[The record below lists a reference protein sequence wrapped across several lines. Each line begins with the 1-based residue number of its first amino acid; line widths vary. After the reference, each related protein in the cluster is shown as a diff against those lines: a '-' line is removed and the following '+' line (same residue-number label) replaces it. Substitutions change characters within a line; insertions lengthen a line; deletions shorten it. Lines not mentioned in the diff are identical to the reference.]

1 MKPALLAARIPWS
14 MVVAA
19 MLLMAAG
26 CVAIHRA
33 EVLSEAGGH
42 LVRQQMMWMV
52 LAVISMI
59 VFALPSYRLLLRYS
73 YAALAVAIVL
83 LVAVYFTTP
92 INGAHRWLRL
102 GPIGVQPSDLAKL
115 ALVMALARWLTYR
128 DNSLRLSGLIVP
140 LLLTLAPMA
149 LILREPDLGT
159 ALVLPP
165 VTAAML
171 LAAGARPRHLAVVG
185 LLAALAAPLLWTE
198 MSREQK
204 SRVTAMLTPSRA
216 TDDPTDDQFHLH
228 RAKQTLSVGGVWGSW
243 LRERRGETIPADDAP
258 ATFLVPAP
266 ATDSI
271 ACIVAERFG
280 LWGLGL
286 LLSFYA
292 ILVGRGLA
300 VARATQEP
308 YGRLLCVG
316 FISLIA
322 VQVLI
327 NTAMMVG
334 LLPITGISLPLVSY
348 GGSGL
353 LASAAALGLIL
364 NIAARPGF
372 EVAGEPFRV
381 VEVRKAA

>member
-1 MKPALLAARIPWS
+1 MTPAALVPRLPWSIVAIALL
-14 MVVAA
+14 
-19 MLLMAAG
+19 LMGAG
-26 CVAIHRA
+26 CLAIHRA
-33 EVLSEAGGH
+33 ETLSETSGSLAH
-42 LVRQQMMWMV
+42 QQLVWV
-52 LAVISMI
+52 ILALAVM
-59 VFALPSYRLLLRYS
+59 FASAVPTYRVLRRYS
-73 YAALAVAIVL
+73 YAALGVAIIL
-83 LVAVYFTTP
+83 LVAVYFTAP
-92 INGAHRWLRL
+92 VNGAHRWLRM
-102 GPIGVQPSDLAKL
+102 GPIGTQPSDLAKL

-128 DNSLRLSGLIVP
+128 DNSRRLSGLVVP
-140 LLLTLAPMA
+140 LLLTLVPMA

-171 LAAGARPRHLAVVG
+171 LAAGARPRHLAVVAM
-185 LLAALAAPLLWTE
+185 LAALAAPLLWTE

-204 SRVTAMLTPSRA
+204 SRVTALFTPSPA
-216 TDDPTDDQFHLH
+216 SSDPNDDQFHLH

-243 LRERRGETIPADDAP
+243 LRERRGNTIPADDNP

-271 ACIVAERFG
+271 VCIVVERFG
-280 LWGLGL
+280 LWGLGIL
-286 LLSFYA
+286 LALYA
-292 ILVGRGLA
+292 VLVGRGLA

-322 VQVLI
+322 VQVII
-327 NTAMMVG
+327 NTSMMVG

-353 LASAAALGLIL
+353 IATAASLGLIL

-372 EVAGEPFRV
+372 EVAGEPFRE
-381 VEVRKAA
+381 VEIKQAA

>member
-1 MKPALLAARIPWS
+1 MTPAALASRLPWSIAAVALL
-14 MVVAA
+14 
-19 MLLMAAG
+19 LMGAG
-26 CVAIHRA
+26 CLAIHRA
-33 EVLSEAGGH
+33 EVLSESSGSLA
-42 LVRQQMMWMV
+42 RQQLIWAV
-52 LAVISMI
+52 LALGVM
-59 VFALPSYRLLLRYS
+59 FGCAFPTYRVLRRYS
-73 YAALAVAIVL
+73 YAALIVALIL

-92 INGAHRWLRL
+92 VGGAHRWLRL
-102 GPIGVQPSDLAKL
+102 GPIGTQPSDLAKL
-115 ALVMALARWLTYR
+115 AMVMAVARWLTYR
-128 DNSLRLSGLIVP
+128 DNSRRLSGLVVP
-140 LLLTLAPMA
+140 LVLTLIPMA

-171 LAAGARPRHLAVVG
+171 LAAGAQPRHLAVVA

-204 SRVTAMLTPSRA
+204 SRVTALFAPSA
-216 TDDPTDDQFHLH
+216 ASDDPTDDQFHLH

-243 LRERRGETIPADDAP
+243 LRERRGDAIPADDNP

-271 ACIVAERFG
+271 VCIVVERFG
-280 LWGLGL
+280 LWGLGIL
-286 LLSFYA
+286 LGLYA
-292 ILVGRGLA
+292 VLVGRSLS

-316 FISLIA
+316 FVSLIA
-322 VQVLI
+322 VQVII
-327 NTAMMVG
+327 NTSMMVG

-353 LASAAALGLIL
+353 IATAASLGLVM

-372 EVAGEPFRV
+372 EVAGEPFR
-381 VEVRKAA
+381 EVATRQAA